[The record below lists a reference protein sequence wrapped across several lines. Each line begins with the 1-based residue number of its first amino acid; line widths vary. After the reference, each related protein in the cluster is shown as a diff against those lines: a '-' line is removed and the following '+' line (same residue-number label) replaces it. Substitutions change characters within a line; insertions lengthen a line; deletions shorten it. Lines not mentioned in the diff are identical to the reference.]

1 MLLRIKC
8 KLKGMSVMADL
19 EMRVAVAKVPRYGDR
34 ESGDTLE
41 TIERPGGGFS
51 FVLVDGQ
58 GNGRSAKTLS
68 HLVATRAITLL
79 KDGAR
84 DGAVA
89 QAVHDYLYTYRMGQA
104 SATLNILSVDF
115 ASYKILVTRN
125 NPAPFFVITPQELRS
140 FNTPSTPIGLHPL
153 IRPQISEIPIAA
165 YTYVVLFTDGLL
177 RAGERRGED
186 LGLPN
191 YLAAWP
197 AHEGRDPQ
205 TLVDSIMNLA
215 LELDDGQPV
224 DDMSIVVL
232 GILPVSG
239 IPGLRRMTVSAPIIA
254 TGQYEPPDE
263 PEMIDE

>member
-1 MLLRIKC
+1 MLLQIMSDQE
-8 KLKGMSVMADL
+8 GMNAMADL
-19 EMRVAVAKVPRYGDR
+19 EMRVAVAKVPRYGDI

-58 GNGRSAKTLS
+58 GSGRSAKTLS

-89 QAVHDYLYTYRMGQA
+89 RAVHDYLYTYRMGQA
-104 SATLNILSVDF
+104 AATLNILSVDF
-115 ASYKILVTRN
+115 AGPKILVTRN
-125 NPAPFFVITPQELRS
+125 NPAPFFVITPQEMRS
-140 FNTPSTPIGLHPL
+140 FNAPSSPIGLQPL
-153 IRPQISEIPIAA
+153 IRPHISEIPVVP

-205 TLVDSIMNLA
+205 TLVDSILQRA
-215 LELDDGQPV
+215 LELDDGQPS

-232 GILPVSG
+232 AILPTNG
-239 IPGLRRMTVSAPIIA
+239 IPGLRRLTMSAPIVA
-254 TGQYEPPDE
+254 TSLYEPPDE
-263 PEMIDE
+263 PEVIDE